1 MRSAVLAL
9 PLCLAACQSVSTG
22 LADRQVAPIR
32 APAALKAPCAV
43 GVAIPARA
51 LSSAETVRLWG
62 QDRASLGDCGRRHK
76 ALADVVTIME
86 QSR

>member
-1 MRSAVLAL
+1 MRPAVLAL

-22 LADRQVAPIR
+22 LADRDVPRIAAPT
-32 APAALKAPCAV
+32 ALKAPCAGV
-43 GVAIPARA
+43 VAIPSRA

-86 QSR
+86 QTR

>member
-1 MRSAVLAL
+1 MPRI
-9 PLCLAACQSVSTG
+9 AAPT
-22 LADRQVAPIR
+22 
-32 APAALKAPCAV
+32 ALKAPCAGV
-43 GVAIPARA
+43 VAIPSRA

-86 QSR
+86 QSW

>member
-1 MRSAVLAL
+1 M
-9 PLCLAACQSVSTG
+9 
-22 LADRQVAPIR
+22 APVR
-32 APAALKAPCAV
+32 APAALKAPCAGV
-43 GVAIPARA
+43 VAIPARA